1 MKKILLYIGGGM
13 LLVLVFMTLKT
24 FIFSSNQVQHEAI
37 KPIQVS
43 ETAVTRL
50 QGAIKYKTI
59 SYQFPGKPDSLE
71 FTGIHNYFEKVF
83 PLIHSSIE
91 KKTFKY
97 SLLYKW
103 QGKNDNIKP
112 VLLMSHIDVVPV
124 DQATL
129 NDWEAGPFSGELKNG
144 NVYGRGTMDDKM
156 SVLGIMEAVEMLL
169 KDGFKPERTVY
180 LAFGHDEEIG
190 GDNGAGSIAAYLEE
204 EGVDLEFVIDEGG
217 FIVNGLI
224 PGLDKTMAVINVAEK
239 GYVTYELSITTPG
252 GHSSTPPENNTI
264 GSLAR
269 AIVKLENSQFPY
281 KSIPVLEEQIAS
293 VGPELSFLGKF
304 VFANSWLFKS
314 IILKGLN
321 AHTTTAPTIISG
333 GVKDNVIPTRA
344 TATVNF
350 RVMTGET
357 TDQVKN
363 HIIETIKDD
372 RITVEAVRNINEPSK
387 VSDYTSDSYKIIQ
400 KTIKQL
406 YPNIIVS
413 PGLIS
418 GGTDTKHYVNISENA
433 YRFVPL
439 SINENNSTGFHGI
452 NEHISSK
459 NYIEIVQFYY
469 QFIQNVNMK

>member
-1 MKKILLYIGGGM
+1 MKKISKYIGGLS
-13 LLVLVFMTLKT
+13 LLILVIMIMKT
-24 FIFSSNQVQHEAI
+24 ITFSSNQVQHETI
-37 KPIQVS
+37 NPIQVS
-43 ETAVTRL
+43 SSAISRL

-59 SYQFPGKPDSLE
+59 SYQFPGKPDSIE
-71 FTGIHNYFEKVF
+71 FIGIHNYFEKMF

-91 KKTFKY
+91 KTTFKY

-103 QGKNDNIKP
+103 QGKNDNVKP

-129 NDWEAGPFSGELKNG
+129 SDWEAGPFSGELKNG
-144 NVYGRGTMDDKM
+144 NIYGRGTMDNKM
-156 SVLGIMEAVEMLL
+156 GVLGIMEAVEMLME
-169 KDGFKPERTVY
+169 DGFKPERTIY

-190 GDNGAGSIAAYLEE
+190 GDKGAGSIATFLEE

-224 PGLDKTMAVINVAEK
+224 PGLDKPMAVINVAEK
-239 GYVTYELSITTPG
+239 GYVTYELSITTSG
-252 GHSSTPPENNTI
+252 GHSSNPPEDNTI
-264 GSLAR
+264 GSLAK

-293 VGPELSFLGKF
+293 LGPELSFSSKF
-304 VFANSWLFKS
+304 FFANSWLFKS
-314 IILKGLN
+314 YILKDLN

-333 GVKDNVIPTRA
+333 GIKDNVIPTRA

-387 VSDYTSDSYKIIQ
+387 VSDYTSNAYMIIQ

-406 YPNIIVS
+406 YPNIVVS

-418 GGTDTKHYVNISENA
+418 GGTDTKHYANISENA
-433 YRFVPL
+433 YRFVPI
-439 SINENNSTGFHGI
+439 SINEKNKTGFHGI

-459 NYIEIVQFYY
+459 NYIKIVQFYY
-469 QFIQNVNMK
+469 QFIQNLNIK